1 MQLAGSG
8 DAEVES
14 NSSQIHH
21 LGNVVFLMMMKL
33 KMQSASVTSYEV
45 KIY

>member
-21 LGNVVFLMMMKL
+21 LENVVFLMMKL
-33 KMQSASVTSYEV
+33 KMQSGSVTSYEV